1 MNKSIRLL
9 LEGFF
14 DDEIFN
20 VENDIKSDI
29 EDLGKYYDYQVG
41 DFYYKGRSKNPYAIC
56 CGESKQFKDNKPR
69 FCLLKHSKKLLT
81 WRTWNI
87 LVKELDCF
95 KFNYFYLNSFNDFR
109 HIDEDGYKNTQIIKN
124 NYNISEFPAFKYCM
138 ELGDN
143 VYLPTIDELQMMYL
157 NKDNLGKY
165 NFRGEYYWSSTQY
178 SATNAYIIN
187 IDRCY
192 VTDID
197 KNISICVCPFF
208 CIN

>member
-9 LEGFF
+9 VEGFF

-20 VENDIKSDI
+20 TDNDIKQDI
-29 EDLGKYYDYQVG
+29 EDLGKYYDYKVG
-41 DFYYKGRSKNPYAIC
+41 DIYYLNKKPYAIC
-56 CGESKQFKDNKPR
+56 CGEPKYFKDNKPR
-69 FCLLKHSKKLLT
+69 FCLLNDSGISFKWRVKNKLVKKLG
-81 WRTWNI
+81 R
-87 LVKELDCF
+87 F
-95 KFNYFYLNSFNDFR
+95 KIDSFDLNSFNDFK

-124 NYNISEFPAFKYCM
+124 NYYDITEFPAFKYCM

>member
-1 MNKSIRLL
+1 MNKNIRLL
-9 LEGFF
+9 VEGFF

-20 VENDIKSDI
+20 VENNIKSDI
-29 EDLGKYYDYQVG
+29 EDLGGYYDYNVG
-41 DFYYKGRSKNPYAIC
+41 EIYYQNKKPYAIC
-56 CGESKQFKDNKPR
+56 CGEPKYFNDNIPR
-69 FCLLKHSKKLLT
+69 FCLLKKSKKDLK
-81 WRTWNI
+81 WRKSLE
-87 LVKELDCF
+87 LVKELQCF
-95 KFNYFYLNSFNDFR
+95 KYSSFILKSIKQFQ

-124 NYNISEFPAFKYCM
+124 NYDLNEFPAFEYCM
-138 ELGDN
+138 KFGDN
-143 VYLPTIDELQMMYL
+143 VYLPAIDELQILYL
-157 NKDNLGKY
+157 NKNKLGKY
-165 NFRGEYYWSSTQY
+165 SFINIDYWSSTQY